1 MEIWAKLFESHGCQ
15 ILACKREDDD
25 GDPCISFKTMFGI
38 GEATFELTYK
48 TEQLRDEFFDQKL
61 GQEFIDKVANDAF
74 GVLITLEAEEAG
86 DPA

>member
-15 ILACKREDDD
+15 ILACKGEDDD

-48 TEQLRDEFFDQKL
+48 TEQLR
-61 GQEFIDKVANDAF
+61 G
-74 GVLITLEAEEAG
+74 
-86 DPA
+86 